1 MEQGARSPVE
11 AASKTMRRV
20 TKDMG
25 GTKQGAAV
33 NPWIQAQREC
43 ARLYNEGK
51 QAAKDKEAKEAKECA
66 CKAKSKAE
74 KTREVDGEV
83 RKERAAAKARHAQH
97 TKALRDDDTRV
108 KQAIRKT
115 EEPARKAQRAKLAA
129 HAQESQK
136 AMEDQATA
144 KALATVARRRLA
156 AKTPD
161 PARR

>member
-1 MEQGARSPVE
+1 MV
-11 AASKTMRRV
+11 
-20 TKDMG
+20 
-25 GTKQGAAV
+25 GTRAGAAA
-33 NPWIQAQREC
+33 NPWVQAQREC
-43 ARLYNEGK
+43 ARVYNEGK
-51 QAAKDKEAKEAKECA
+51 QAAKAKEAKECA
-66 CKAKSKAE
+66 CKAKSKPE
-74 KTREVDGEV
+74 KAREVDAEI
-83 RKERAAAKARHAQH
+83 RKEQTAAKARQARH
-97 TKALRDDDTRV
+97 TKALRDDDARV